1 MDRTLDYGSCDV
13 GSIPTEGT
21 NGGML
26 RKKRG
31 GACPK
36 IVGTYGID
44 GEVLTK
50 K

>member
-1 MDRTLDYGSCDV
+1 
-13 GSIPTEGT
+13 
-21 NGGML
+21 ML